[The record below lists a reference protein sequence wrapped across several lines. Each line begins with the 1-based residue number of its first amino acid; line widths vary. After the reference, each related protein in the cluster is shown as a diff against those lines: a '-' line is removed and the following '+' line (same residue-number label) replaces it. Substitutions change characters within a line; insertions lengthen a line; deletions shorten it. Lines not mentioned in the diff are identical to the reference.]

1 MVFGSC
7 VIWKAWLGDQ
17 EILVQRIAVVS
28 ILQVLVVYFGK
39 QFCSEQQESVQEEEE
54 EEGFG
59 IGF

>member
-1 MVFGSC
+1 M
-7 VIWKAWLGDQ
+7 IWKAWLGDQ

-28 ILQVLVVYFGK
+28 SLQVLVVYFGK
-39 QFCSEQQESVQEEEE
+39 QFSSEQQESVREEEEE

>member
-1 MVFGSC
+1 

-54 EEGFG
+54 EEEGFG